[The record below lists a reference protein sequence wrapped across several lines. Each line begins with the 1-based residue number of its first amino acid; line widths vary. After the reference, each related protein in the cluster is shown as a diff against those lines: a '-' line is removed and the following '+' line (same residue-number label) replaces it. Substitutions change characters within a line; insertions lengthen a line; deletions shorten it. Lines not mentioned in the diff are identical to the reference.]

1 MRTFRFDYLIRSSAR
16 APLRFT
22 VDRMVSRLRCPSA
35 LIGLVVL
42 VLSGCGPKPKPYA
55 LHGQVIAI
63 TPDRRVLTIKHDD
76 IQGFMSAMTMPYEV
90 TEPSI
95 TKDLVV
101 GDVIDATLLVFE
113 SGVPKLSTITRTGH
127 APVPADAPAP
137 LTGIL
142 QPGDVVPDNALQDLY
157 GATRRLTD
165 WQGHAVAVT
174 FVYTRCP
181 MPDFCPL
188 MDRQFAAVQ
197 RALLADRA
205 LASAARLI
213 SISFDPEHDTPAVL
227 EAHAREIGAD
237 PRIWT
242 LLTGASPN
250 VQAVTSAFGV
260 SVIHDQMTPQALT
273 HNLRTAVLDPRGR
286 LVKIYD
292 GHDWTPEMLLSD
304 LRDARGR

>member
-1 MRTFRFDYLIRSSAR
+1 MASH
-16 APLRFT
+16 LRF
-22 VDRMVSRLRCPSA
+22 PAA
-35 LIGLVVL
+35 LVGLIVV
-42 VLSGCGPKPKPYA
+42 VLSGCGSKPKSYA
-55 LHGQVIAI
+55 LHGQVTAM

-76 IQGFMSAMTMPYEV
+76 IQGFMPAMTMPYEV
-90 TEPSI
+90 TDPAI
-95 TKDLVV
+95 TKDLIV
-101 GDVIDATLLVFE
+101 GDVIDATLLVFV

-142 QPGDVVPDNALQDLY
+142 QPGDVVPDNALQDLH
-157 GATRRLTD
+157 GATRRLSD
-165 WQGHAVAVT
+165 WHGHAVAVT

-197 RALLADRA
+197 RAVLADAA

-227 EAHAREIGAD
+227 EAHARRLGAD

-242 LLTGASPN
+242 LLTGAPPD

-260 SVIHDQMTPQALT
+260 SVIHDQMTPQVLT
-273 HNLRTAVLDPRGR
+273 HNLRTAVLDPRGH
-286 LVKIYD
+286 VIKIYD